1 MILFYSIHY
10 ITNDY
15 NSFNTSFKISVF
27 VKDFSKTFDLADTII
42 FLPGKWQIAS
52 I

>member
-27 VKDFSKTFDLADTII
+27 VKDFSKNFDLADTII
-42 FLPGKWQIAS
+42 FYQVS
-52 I
+52 YQ